1 MANTLKF
8 GNGEW
13 YGKKDTILAYND
25 ENDNYKPLPFDFSRN
40 SSATVINKDGL
51 IETVGSGQPRID
63 YKDNTKGA
71 LLLEPQRTNRLTNS
85 EDGSS
90 WTLSNLTL
98 SSLSGGLNKEYY
110 QITSLGNTGRF
121 DVVGNSWVNLTAGT
135 YTASVFA
142 KKGTSDEIILTT
154 RANYTAQSAFSVFNL
169 TSGTVVLSSGVTGS
183 IEPYSDGWYRC
194 AINFTNS
201 GGYTD
206 FGSFA
211 FGFNFNSSSTD
222 TLFVASPQSE
232 IGSYATSYI
241 PTSGSAVTRVTDSSS
256 QTVPDGV
263 IGQTEGTL
271 FIEMD
276 YTLST
281 FSSGFAPLYVGEGT
295 YQNAIYFSIEPNNI
309 IYAVIWENG
318 TRESL
323 INMGTLSQGINKI
336 ALSYE
341 IGSLVTFLNGVNKGS
356 DTPSALPS
364 PNKIYLGQTG
374 TSTLLRK
381 TNVLDFKLYDTK
393 LSNSELIELT
403 TISQE

>member
-51 IETVGSGQPRID
+51 IETVGSGEPRID

-241 PTSGSAVTRVTDSSS
+241 PTSGSAVTRVADSSS
-256 QTVPDGV
+256 QTPPDGV
-263 IGQTEGTL
+263 IGQTEGTVYWE
-271 FIEMD
+271 INVE
-276 YTLST
+276 TT
-281 FSSGFAPLYVGEGT
+281 VATANE
-295 YQNAIYFSIEPNNI
+295 NI
-309 IYAVIWENG
+309 LNIDNG
-318 TRESL
+318 SFGNT
-323 INMGTLSQGINKI
+323 
-336 ALSYE
+336 
-341 IGSLVTFLNGVNKGS
+341 
-356 DTPSALPS
+356 
-364 PNKIYLGQTG
+364 IYLIKSATGNLIGEMYVSGGAQASFTKTNITKGVHKMAMGYANNNTAFFVDGVQVSTTDTSCTVPLMSRIQLGNGALG
-374 TSTLLRK
+374 TSDCLS
-381 TNVLDFKLYDTK
+381 NDVKLYNTR
-393 LSNSELIELT
+393 LSNSELAALT
-403 TISQE
+403 TI